1 MRYFGIQS
9 MLYCAFEVCMEAVA
23 VGRHEFPSK
32 FYQPSGIKN
41 PQRLSSFEGFY
52 DSKNAPAMI

>member
-9 MLYCAFEVCMEAVA
+9 MLYCAFEVGMKAVA
-23 VGRHEFPSK
+23 AGCHEFQST

-41 PQRLSSFEGFY
+41 PQRLSSFEGFMF
-52 DSKNAPAMI
+52 SKMHRL

>member
-9 MLYCAFEVCMEAVA
+9 KLYCAFELGMKGVVA
-23 VGRHEFPSK
+23 GGHEFPST

-52 DSKNAPAMI
+52 VFKNAQAMI